1 VFDYLNPNIN
11 IARMI
16 KEVTAH
22 CSMVQVFTPYDNVFT
37 IMHEGASRGSI
48 DDYEALI
55 RAEPSACE

>member
-1 VFDYLNPNIN
+1 
-11 IARMI
+11 MI